1 MPSKKYRVRITE
13 DKLNPSDATHFAS
26 SERHG
31 AAVVFHGVTRD
42 HTNSRKVIL
51 LEYEAYVPM
60 AKKKLEE
67 IAKEMCSNW
76 DILVAIDHRL
86 GKVDIGEE
94 SLVVAVGSPHRQSAF
109 EAASYSVDRIKQ
121 TVPIWKKEHFE
132 GGEVWIGD
140 ADGIKPL
147 EHKSG

>member
-1 MPSKKYRVRITE
+1 MSIINTTDENFENHVLKNKKPVLT
-13 DKLNPSDATHFAS
+13 DFWAS
-26 SERHG
+26 WC
-31 AAVVFHGVTRD
+31 APCLQLAP
-42 HTNSRKVIL
+42 I
-51 LEYEAYVPM
+51 
-60 AKKKLEE
+60 LEE

-94 SLVVAVGSPHRQSAF
+94 SLIVAVGSPHRQSAF

-140 ADGIKPL
+140 ADGFRPL